1 MELSAFVHKKFNMTH
16 KNAKSLISSIWE
28 CNMKDRKE
36 NGHMK
41 WKDLSINFN
50 LTNKISHRTE

>member
-1 MELSAFVHKKFNMTH
+1 MELSAFVHKKINMTH
-16 KNAKSLISSIWE
+16 NNPKIWE
-28 CNMKDRKE
+28 FNMKDRKE

-50 LTNKISHRTE
+50 LTNKISHKTE